1 MAKKRRA
8 KRRQNAYRVS
18 KDLLDATPGLVLG
31 VGVAG
36 MIPKLYP

>member
-1 MAKKRRA
+1 VNMRKRGV
-8 KRRQNAYRVS
+8 KRNAYGMT

-36 MIPKLYP
+36 LIPKLYP